1 MMDNQT
7 AVVQSITDKMKSQ
20 EMPLVTE
27 SAVHHAKYVSA
38 ILRSKLGHLLLLRA
52 KTVPVPKI
60 SKEEQRPFVRMVDS
74 ILKAKAANPAMDT
87 TELEEKIDWLVYD
100 LYGLTDEET
109 AEVADFFWGGTLSEE
124 EEDEALVRAMEEVD
138 IKDRVSRE
146 EVMEILLAPD
156 EC

>member
-1 MMDNQT
+1 MVDDET
-7 AVVQSITDKMKSQ
+7 AVVQSIVDRIKSQ
-20 EMPLVTE
+20 ETPLFTE
-27 SAVHHAKYVSA
+27 GAVHHAKYVSA
-38 ILRSKLGHLLLLRA
+38 ILRSKLGRLFLLRT
-52 KTVPVPKI
+52 KTVPIPKI

-87 TELEEKIDWLVYD
+87 TELEEKIDWLVHD

>member
-1 MMDNQT
+1 MVDNST
-7 AVVQSITDKMKSQ
+7 ALTQSIVDKIKSQ
-20 EMPLVTE
+20 ETPLVSEDT
-27 SAVHHAKYVSA
+27 VHQAKYVSA
-38 ILRSKLGHLLLLRA
+38 ILGSKLGRLFLLRI
-52 KTVPVPKI
+52 KTVPIPKI
-60 SKEEQRPFVRMVDS
+60 SKEEQRPFVRMVDT
-74 ILKAKAANPAMDT
+74 ILKAKAVNPAMDT

-109 AEVADFFWGGTLSEE
+109 AVVSDFFWGGTLSEE

>member
-1 MMDNQT
+1 MVDNQT
-7 AVVQSITDKMKSQ
+7 AVVQSITDKIKSQ
-20 EMPLVTE
+20 ETPLVSE
-27 SAVHHAKYVSA
+27 DAVHQAKYVSA
-38 ILRSKLGHLLLLRA
+38 ILRSKLGRLFLLRT
-52 KTVPVPKI
+52 KTVPIPKI
-60 SKEEQRPFVRMVDS
+60 SKEEQRPFVRMVDT

-124 EEDEALVRAMEEVD
+124 EEDEALGRAMEEVD
-138 IKDRVSRE
+138 ISDRVSRE

>member
-1 MMDNQT
+1 MVDNST
-7 AVVQSITDKMKSQ
+7 ALAQSIMDKLKFQ
-20 EMPLVTE
+20 ETPLVTE
-27 SAVHHAKYVSA
+27 AAVHQAKYVSA
-38 ILRSKLGHLLLLRA
+38 ILRSKLGRLLLLRA
-52 KTVPVPKI
+52 KTVPIPKI
-60 SKEEQRPFVRMVDS
+60 SKKEQRPFVRLVDA

-109 AEVADFFWGGTLSEE
+109 AVVSDFFWGGTLSEE